1 MPLKDVTVSINLI
14 KPAGL
19 IGFGKPFI
27 LTSKVGAA
35 AYTEYADLD
44 GVKVDYPEATEAYKA
59 AVALFAQDKR
69 PATVAIAAFDSGGS
83 DDFTDLLA
91 VNYSKDWYFAIITSD
106 VVADI
111 IAVGDYIEANK
122 GKMFA
127 ARTDSL
133 TDLAT
138 IKAKD
143 YDRTF
148 VLYHSDSA
156 ELAKYPDAAWV
167 GEAGAQPVGSVTWKF
182 KKLVG
187 ILSDDLTATE
197 LLAVH
202 SGGANAYVTKAGDR
216 VTSEGKVVSGEYI
229 DVIMSKDWIQVNIEH
244 SLQKLLN
251 QAPKIPFTNTGIA
264 QLEAATVNVLRI
276 GFNQGIIA
284 TDPDGLPLYSTDF
297 PTRQET
303 EAADRAARQYK
314 GATFSF
320 ELAGAVHEAAI
331 TGTISV

>member
-1 MPLKDVTVSINLI
+1 MPLKDVTVSINLL

-27 LTSKVGAA
+27 LTSKAGAA
-35 AYTEYADLD
+35 AYKEYADLE
-44 GVKVDYPEATEAYKA
+44 GVKGDYPEATEAYKA
-59 AVALFAQDKR
+59 AAAIFAQAN
-69 PATVAIAAFDSGGS
+69 PPTTVAIAAFDSGGL
-83 DDFTDLLA
+83 DTFDDLLA

-106 VVADI
+106 LVADI
-111 IAVGDYIEANK
+111 ISVGDYIEANK

-133 TDLAT
+133 ADLAE
-138 IKAKD
+138 ILAKG

-148 VLYHSDSA
+148 VAYHSDST

-167 GEAGAQPVGSVTWKF
+167 GAAGSQPVGSVTWKF

-187 ILSDDLTATE
+187 ITPDDLTPTE

-202 SGGANAYVTKAGDR
+202 TGGGNAYVTKAGDN

-229 DVIMSKDWIQVNIEH
+229 DVIMSKDWVQVNIEN

-251 QAPKIPFTNTGIA
+251 QSSKIPFTNAGIA
-264 QLEAATVNVLRI
+264 QLEAATVNILRI

-284 TDPDGLPLYSTDF
+284 TDADGLPLYSTDF

-314 GATFSF
+314 GAKFSF
-320 ELAGAVHEAAI
+320 ELAGAVHEAEI